1 MFQTF
6 SIPCL
11 QLSMF
16 LDATCIRGLV
26 SFLDNT
32 PDDIARPII
41 MAAICSLFGRHPL
54 GVAD

>member
-41 MAAICSLFGRHPL
+41 MAAICTCL
-54 GVAD
+54 ADTP